1 MRLSNNNRLRIVQIY
16 SMHKLKF
23 SKNKFEI
30 IKNLALEEGIQISVL
45 SVRNLIKKWL
55 ETGKILFLL
64 KLKLINCKIETK

>member
-1 MRLSNNNRLRIVQIY
+1 
-16 SMHKLKF
+16 MHKLKF

>member
-1 MRLSNNNRLRIVQIY
+1 
-16 SMHKLKF
+16 MHKLKF

-45 SVRNLIKKWL
+45 FVRNLIKKWL